1 MIRPVPRP
9 PVSPVRRIAMQGV
22 MWVILAAAVATAA
35 LVDGRGELGPT
46 RTVGPITVR
55 LPGGWEP
62 VRLPIVGP
70 SGGPSGGREV
80 LVKVREESG
89 GARTGIRPLNGR
101 SLDVAVRRFATA
113 EAAGRALAAMAS
125 DTVATVTANGL
136 EWTVYP
142 AYQLRSAGGAPVQVL
157 AGWSAATATRGGR
170 LVEVNLMTPGG
181 ATGGAAEADPALLLR
196 VVESVRVAE

>member
-70 SGGPSGGREV
+70 SGGREV

-113 EAAGRALAAMAS
+113 EAAGRALAALAS
-125 DTVATVTANGL
+125 DDVANVTANGL

-170 LVEVNLMTPGG
+170 LVEVDLLTPGG
-181 ATGGAAEADPALLLR
+181 AAGGAAEADPALLLR